1 MLRAFVPRAAVP
13 CHRLPRRRILLRA
26 AQLSRPHLLCRRI
39 HLFDSHASLSVSSLP
54 PFTPLPPPRRR
65 ISSTSSFHAI
75 RPFRAVVSARADA
88 VCRRRRMSVQRP
100 MVEETLHG
108 RGKWWCRRGE
118 HGTGLGGRGRQDL
131 RGGRL
136 RPAVLSPRERVRRR
150 PLLLVRSSHRPLL
163 SSTAA
168 FPTATAF
175 PPPSLSSPPF
185 PHTLLT
191 NERIKQ
197 KYER

>member
-39 HLFDSHASLSVSSLP
+39 HLFDSHASPSVSSLP

-88 VCRRRRMSVQRP
+88 VPPAP
-100 MVEETLHG
+100 MPCVGVDE
-108 RGKWWCRRGE
+108 C
-118 HGTGLGGRGRQDL
+118 
-131 RGGRL
+131 
-136 RPAVLSPRERVRRR
+136 P
-150 PLLLVRSSHRPLL
+150 SSGPW
-163 SSTAA
+163 SKKPSTAA
-168 FPTATAF
+168 ASGGAVEASMGLASGDGAAKTSTADASAPPCEELPSAAAIFHCRISHRYGVPSSVAF
-175 PPPSLSSPPF
+175 LSAVSPYSAD
-185 PHTLLT
+185 
-191 NERIKQ
+191 E
-197 KYER
+197 